1 MAFVGVRERPP
12 VTETAFGT
20 ALTKTCVLETTSA
33 EMSALAPFPD
43 KSVTATETGFLYPDP
58 KLKSARYSVAVPEPT
73 YA

>member
-12 VTETAFGT
+12 VTETAFAT

-43 KSVTATETGFLYPDP
+43 KSVTATETGFRYPDP
-58 KLKSARYSVAVPEPT
+58 KVKSDKYSVAVPPLE
-73 YA
+73 YE